1 MTRVSRIGTGLDRA
15 VHKCAQLLHL
25 VASRWILRS
34 CDHVGRFARVAHGTA
49 IVENR
54 GRISIGKRTRFYAK
68 FAPVELRTGANGSIE
83 IGERGFVNYGVAI
96 HSAASVRLGD
106 DFDIGPYC
114 TISDCVVGG
123 LDSPDPTPP
132 RPIVIGS
139 GAWLATRV
147 VVRPGAIIG
156 DGAVIGA
163 GSVVDG
169 EIPPRT
175 VAVGVPAR
183 VIRHLDR
190 AVPDGTPPARSSTSA
205 SSHVGRSGGG

>member
-1 MTRVSRIGTGLDRA
+1 VSVGGKVA
-15 VHKCAQLLHL
+15 HL
-25 VASRWILRS
+25 AWSQWLLRS
-34 CDHVGRFARVAHGTA
+34 CDDVGRFARVAHGNA

-54 GRISIGKRTRFYAK
+54 GYIRIGARTRFFAR
-68 FAPVELRTGANGSIE
+68 FAPVELRTGEHGRID
-83 IGERGFVNYGVAI
+83 IGERGFINYGCAI
-96 HSAASVRLGD
+96 HAADSVSLGD

-114 TISDCVVGG
+114 TISDCEVGG

-147 VVRPGAIIG
+147 IVRPGAIIG

-163 GSVVDG
+163 GSVVEG

-175 VAVGVPAR
+175 VAVGNPAR
-183 VIRHLDR
+183 VIRHLDHLE
-190 AVPDGTPPARSSTSA
+190 APHQGSARDES
-205 SSHVGRSGGG
+205 VERSE